1 MTNLALTPGNGAVTG
16 LDPMRPVAYTAMPVR
31 VPPKSSRIPMARGTL
46 PAIAVSGLAGAV
58 LIPLDRPGVG
68 WLLAGLATAGAV
80 YAVDATARRRADTQE
95 SATEDHD
102 AARSG
107 VSGPPGD
114 AKSAAGQ
121 AAGATVAP
129 DAETSFDAAGV
140 STEVSTQDSATS
152 RDRTDDSPVTTATAV
167 GADHGPAV
175 TSNNA
180 AASPTTAPGSGTP
193 LQAATASAGLSS
205 GDTAASSGPTEDSPT
220 ATVASSGPGQAAVSD
235 TAAVSA
241 TTEVPGSQGIEHV
254 EGTIPGKAGTPPARA
269 AATGGVDE
277 TASHAAR
284 PAAASP
290 GAPGP
295 HAPLYPAAS
304 TNAIGAQHESP
315 AEPET
320 AWTRI
325 FGAAGSR
332 RSVTLGR
339 IWWVALAIG
348 LLGVGAVRA
357 AEWLFVLCLIGAAVS
372 ASLAVVSRRSIYGAV
387 YDLCAV
393 PMQAVGSV
401 PWVYRGMRAVRGR
414 TASSSQRMW
423 WSLLVTVALLL
434 VFVPLLAGA
443 DAVFA
448 RFVEDLLPALA
459 VDELVR
465 WVFVFLVVA
474 ACAAGALYLL
484 AGPPPAAADA
494 PEGAFSTFFGIH
506 RAPGH
511 RPRRFTRMEW
521 GLPIGALTLLFALF
535 LVSRLA
541 AMFGGDSYV
550 MSNGGLTYAEYARS
564 GFWQLSIVSLLTL
577 AVIAVVQ
584 RTAAQESAA
593 DRLWLRLAVGAVS
606 VLTLVIVASALHR
619 MWVYQEAYGFTIM
632 RLLVEVFEL
641 WIGLVYLMVLAS
653 LVKLRRQW
661 VPRAAI
667 GAAAATLLALAV
679 VNPELLVAERN
690 VDRALEHGKRL
701 DDYYLADLS
710 PDILPALAPLPAA
723 DRAKIER
730 AVLADLEDDSWQG
743 WNLSRSSAR
752 N

>member
-1 MTNLALTPGNGAVTG
+1 MATPVLANATPAGPESAAGSVTNLAGSTVEGSVPPAGSGGDVRVPEPWARPEPGAPVAGPVAWGAPPATGNAAPAQPHWMTNLALTPGNGAVTG

-80 YAVDATARRRADTQE
+80 YTVDATARRRADTQE
-95 SATEDHD
+95 SATEDSATEGHD

-107 VSGPPGD
+107 VSGPTTD
-114 AKSAAGQ
+114 TQSAATQ
-121 AAGATVAP
+121 TVDATSAGS
-129 DAETSFDAAGV
+129 ETSAESTAAD
-140 STEVSTQDSATS
+140 T
-152 RDRTDDSPVTTATAV
+152 RTTTRESV
-167 GADHGPAV
+167 I
-175 TSNNA
+175 
-180 AASPTTAPGSGTP
+180 APGSEED
-193 LQAATASAGLSS
+193 SS
-205 GDTAASSGPTEDSPT
+205 TAAEL
-220 ATVASSGPGQAAVSD
+220 
-235 TAAVSA
+235 
-241 TTEVPGSQGIEHV
+241 
-254 EGTIPGKAGTPPARA
+254 GTG
-269 AATGGVDE
+269 D
-277 TASHAAR
+277 R
-284 PAAASP
+284 PASV
-290 GAPGP
+290 GP
-295 HAPLYPAAS
+295 DISDA
-304 TNAIGAQHESP
+304 TNAIDAQHESP
-315 AEPET
+315 DEPDT

-465 WVFVFLVVA
+465 WIFVFLVVA

-484 AGPPPAAADA
+484 AGPPPVAADA

-511 RPRRFTRMEW
+511 QPRRFTRMEW

-730 AVLADLEDDSWQG
+730 AVRADLEDDSWQG